1 MSISSHLLERAY
13 QLIDANQLQNA
24 EMVLDALV
32 RVDPKTYLPGKH
44 IWKSTS
50 AVETWSGNGTSSEH

>member
-32 RVDPKTYLPGKH
+32 RVDPKNIPA
-44 IWKSTS
+44 WE
-50 AVETWSGNGTSSEH
+50 A